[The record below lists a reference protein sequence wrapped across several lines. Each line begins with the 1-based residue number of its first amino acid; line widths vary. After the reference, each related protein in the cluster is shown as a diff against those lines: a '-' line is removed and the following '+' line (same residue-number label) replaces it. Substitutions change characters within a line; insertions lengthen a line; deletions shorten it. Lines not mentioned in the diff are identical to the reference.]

1 MKKIIQLKIFVS
13 HKCAFAILFC
23 MSVLMF
29 QSAYS
34 ATADFNSPLQQVINT
49 KKITIKLDKKSLKEI
64 LYAIQVQSGIDFIIK
79 EATNI
84 DRYPSLSIDVKD
96 KSIAEALDILLAK
109 TDYTYTISNNIIVI
123 KDKPQVEKTKAVE
136 ERVKINGVV
145 FDYDGKT
152 PLPGATILVNGTT
165 DGAIADGEGK
175 FLLTVK
181 KGDLLDV
188 SFIGMMP
195 KVVKVDNKTDYM
207 IILEKDNLKI
217 SDVVVNG
224 IFTRKTESYAGSSN
238 TISAKELK
246 RAGNQNIIQ
255 SLKNLDPS
263 FYVLDNLAA
272 GSNPNSLPEMQMRGT
287 SSLPNNMGTQ
297 LKGNYQ
303 NKPNQPL
310 FILDGFETS
319 VEKVFDLDM
328 NRVESVTILKD
339 ASAKA
344 LYGSKA
350 ANGVV
355 VIETFRLVGNETR
368 VSYVG
373 SIDITAP
380 DLTSYNLCNSREK
393 LQAELL
399 EGVYYSEN
407 ADTQIELWEKY
418 NEKDRLVREGLDTY
432 WLSKPLQTG
441 VGHKHNL
448 SIEVGDSR
456 SLRGVI
462 DFSYNNSDGVMKG
475 SGRTN
480 ISGNTNM
487 SYRVS
492 NFLFRNIMSINNN
505 TSKNSPY
512 GLFSTYTKMNPYWRA
527 TDENGKYVRWAD
539 KYTPNPLFDSTI
551 GTTDKESY
559 LNFTNNFY
567 AEWSINNEF
576 KMTGRLGFDLK
587 RSDSDVFLP
596 ASHSSF
602 VSFND
607 LDNEAKLRR
616 GSYTYESGKGETI
629 SADIN
634 LNYDKSVGKHYFFAN
649 IGFKISNES
658 SVAKLSKAEGFPSNM
673 GADLTFARQYAMDS
687 RPSSYSTLVR
697 ELNVPIAFSYAFDD
711 RYLAGLTCQ
720 MSASSL
726 YGKDNRWAPSWAAEA
741 GWNIHNEKFLKD
753 SDVIKRLKIRSSIG
767 VTGNQNFN
775 TNETITTYQY
785 YTDENYQ
792 GLVGSYMSGLANPDL
807 KLEQRRDFN
816 VGFDAEIGKFTAR
829 FDYYNAVTENMV
841 ADVSI
846 VNSTGFST
854 VKDNL
859 GRVRNRG
866 FELTLGYTVLQNKN
880 GYLNISAWGVSEK
893 NYIISLSDAMKRYN
907 EQQEASAAEVGQ
919 SKPVLMYRDGQ
930 AMGTIW
936 AVPSMGIDPTTGN
949 EVYVK
954 QDGSLTNLYSPF
966 DLVAAGVDKPKYRGQ
981 VSVSGEYKGFGLSV
995 ICKFDGGGEM
1005 YNQTLVDKVEN
1016 IDIYKQV
1023 DRRVLLGRWQYPGQN
1038 AQFKRLV
1045 GINSNSSDVVKTQA
1059 TSRFVQKNNNFDI
1072 ASVTAYYEFGR
1083 KILGNTPIE
1092 RLRLSFYMNDVCK
1105 FSSVEI
1111 ERGLNYPFARSF
1123 SFSLTATF

>member
-29 QSAYS
+29 QPVYS
-34 ATADFNSPLQQVINT
+34 AEPDFDSPLQQVINT
-49 KKITIKLDKKSLKEI
+49 KKITIKLDKKSLKDI
-64 LYAIQVQSGIDFIIK
+64 LYAIQIQSGVDFIIK

-84 DRYPSLSIDVKD
+84 DQYPSLSIDVKEM
-96 KSIAEALDILLAK
+96 SIAETLDILLAK
-109 TDYTYTISNNIIVI
+109 TNYTYTISNNVIVI
-123 KDKPQVEKTKAVE
+123 KNKPQVEKTKAVE
-136 ERVKINGVV
+136 EKIKINGIVLDV
-145 FDYDGKT
+145 DGKT
-152 PLPGATILVNGTT
+152 PLSGATIIVNGTA
-165 DGAIADGEGK
+165 DGAIADGDGK

-188 SFIGMMP
+188 SFIGMTP
-195 KVVKVDNKTDYM
+195 KMVKVDNKTDYM

-224 IFTRKTESYAGSSN
+224 VFTRKAESYTGSST
-238 TISAKELK
+238 TISAKDLK
-246 RAGNQNIIQ
+246 RVGNQNIIQ

-263 FYVLDNLAA
+263 LYIMDNLAA
-272 GSNPNSLPEMQMRGT
+272 GSNPNSLPDMQMRGT
-287 SSLPNNMGTQ
+287 SSLPNDVGNQ

-310 FILDGFETS
+310 FILDGFETTI
-319 VEKVFDLDM
+319 EKIFDLDM

-380 DLTSYNLCNSREK
+380 DLTSYNLCNAREK
-393 LQAELL
+393 LQAELI
-399 EGVYYSEN
+399 EGVYNTLSLGD
-407 ADTQIELWEKY
+407 AQIKLWEEY
-418 NEKDRLVREGLDTY
+418 NKKDKLIREGLDTY

-462 DFSYNNSDGVMKG
+462 DFTYNKVDGVMKG
-475 SGRTN
+475 SERVN
-480 ISGNTNM
+480 ISGNANM

-505 TSKNSPY
+505 VSYDSPY
-512 GLFSTYTKMNPYWRA
+512 GTFSAYSSMNPYWRA
-527 TDENGKYVRWAD
+527 TDSNTGKYSRWAD
-539 KYTPNPLFDSTI
+539 TDVPNPLYDSTI
-551 GTTDKESY
+551 GTMYKQTY

-567 AEWSINNEF
+567 AEWMINSDL
-576 KMTGRLGFDLK
+576 KLTGRLGIDLK
-587 RSDSDVFLP
+587 RSDSDDFLP
-596 ASHSSF
+596 STHSSF
-602 VSFND
+602 STYD
-607 LDNEAKLRR
+607 YLGNENRLRK
-616 GSYTYESGKGETI
+616 GSYTYESGKGENI

-634 LNYDKSVGKHYFFAN
+634 LNYDKSFGKHYFFAN
-649 IGFKISNES
+649 VGFSISNKS
-658 SVAKLSKAEGFPSNM
+658 SIATQSKAEGFPSNM
-673 GADLTFARQYAMDS
+673 GADLTFARQYANDS
-687 RPSSYSTLVR
+687 RPVSYSTLVR
-697 ELNVPIAFSYAFDD
+697 ELRFLAAFAYTYDD
-711 RYLAGLTCQ
+711 RYLVDLTYQ
-720 MSASSL
+720 TSASSL
-726 YGKDNRWAPSWAAEA
+726 YGKDNRWSPGWSVGG
-741 GWNIHNEKFLKD
+741 GWNIHNEKFLRD
-753 SDVIKRLKIRSSIG
+753 NDVIKQLKIRSSIG

-785 YTDENYQ
+785 YTDVNYQ
-792 GLVGSYMSGLANPDL
+792 GLVGAYMTGLANPDL

-816 VGFDAEIGKFTAR
+816 IGLDAQIGGFTAR
-829 FDYYNAVTENMV
+829 FDYYNGVTENMV
-841 ADVSI
+841 TDIAI
-846 VNSTGFST
+846 LNSTGFTT

-859 GRVRNRG
+859 GKVRNRG
-866 FELTLGYTVLQNKN
+866 YEATLGYTVFQNKN
-880 GYLNISAWGVSEK
+880 GFFNISASGVAEK
-893 NYIISLSDAMKRYN
+893 NYIISLSDAMRRYN
-907 EQQEASAAEVGQ
+907 EQQQAQAASVGQ

-930 AMGTIW
+930 AMRTIW
-936 AVPSMGIDPTTGN
+936 AVPSLGIDPATGY

-954 QDGSLTNLYSPF
+954 QDGSLTNQYSSF
-966 DLVAAGVDKPKYRGQ
+966 DLVAAGIDSPKYRGN
-981 VSVSGEYKGFGLSV
+981 VSLSGEYKGFGLSV
-995 ICKFDGGGEM
+995 TCRYSGGGEM

-1038 AQFKRLV
+1038 AQFKKLS
-1045 GINSNSSDVVKTQA
+1045 GINEYSDEKTQA
-1059 TSRFVQKNNNFDI
+1059 TTRFVQKYNEFDI

-1083 KILGNTPIE
+1083 KILGKSPIE
-1092 RLRLSFYMNDVCK
+1092 RLRLSFFMNDVCK
-1105 FSSVEI
+1105 FSSIEI
-1111 ERGLNYPFARSF
+1111 ERGLDYPFARSF